1 MSVNHMLLA
10 RIRHRLNAI
19 TIRKAM
25 VMHFVGLIAFAF
37 LILAL
42 ALYFLVVVPVNS
54 RRLRIR

>member
-1 MSVNHMLLA
+1 MSVNHKLLT
-10 RIRHRLNAI
+10 RIRHTLNAT

-42 ALYFLVVVPVNS
+42 ALYYLIVVPVKS
-54 RRLRIR
+54 RQLRIR